1 MMKYGWIVLSCLC
14 LLISCARYEKIE
26 LEELPDRIVLNA
38 LASPEGIRAH
48 ISKSVMLT
56 DKDPDYLLTG
66 AEASVFVNNAFVGNL
81 RADDDPDDS
90 IHVAGQ
96 FRLDYPLQ
104 VDDQIRIEASAAGY
118 EPVSS
123 ETRIPFEC
131 RIERVDTSMI
141 VGSAPIWWLEQDT
154 FGIRAYVTLG
164 EVRRD
169 TACYYR
175 LFVNRKMR
183 LETNGRVWD
192 FSSLDDKNILDS
204 GSSSGSVSYSY
215 YPLSVDYE
223 DPVFQMVGYNPALQ
237 EVNGTYGLGTF
248 SSLSLPEDRK
258 VRLSFSPAQFSY
270 QNDTLSFDVDFEIY
284 LLAIS
289 DDYYHYMQLLRDY
302 AVQLGTLD
310 FGSLLEAS
318 ANFTNVNNGFGLVGA
333 YQMDS
338 LTIHMPYDSVYPKVI
353 DSIMNGYSW

>member
-14 LLISCARYEKIE
+14 LFSCVRYEVIE

-56 DKDPDYLLTG
+56 DKDPDYFLTG
-66 AEASVFVNNAFVGNL
+66 ADANVFVNNVYVGAL
-81 RADDDPDDS
+81 RADDDPNDS
-90 IHVAGQ
+90 VHVAGQ

-104 VDDQIRIEASAAGY
+104 MDDRIRIEASAAGY
-118 EPVSS
+118 ESVSS

-131 RIERVDTSMI
+131 RIERVDTALI
-141 VGSAPIWWLEQDT
+141 VSSAPSLMERDT
-154 FGIRAYVTLG
+154 FGMRAYVTLG

-175 LFVNRKMR
+175 LLVNRRMR
-183 LETNGRVWD
+183 LEMNGRVWD
-192 FSSLDDKNILDS
+192 LNSLNEEDILFYDFTS
-204 GSSSGSVSYSY
+204 GTVSYSF
-215 YPLSVDYE
+215 YPLLVDYE
-223 DPVFQMVGYNPALQ
+223 DAVFQMVGDNPALQ

-248 SSLSLPEDRK
+248 SGLSLPEDRK
-258 VRLSFSPAQFSY
+258 VRLSFLPVYSSY

-289 DDYYHYMQLLRDY
+289 DSYYHYLQLLRDY
-302 AVQLGTLD
+302 TVQLGTLD

-318 ANFTNVNNGFGLVGA
+318 SNYTNVNNGFGLVGA

-338 LTIHMPYDSVYPKVI
+338 LTIHMPCDSVYPQII
-353 DSIMNGYSW
+353 DRIMNGYGW

>member
-14 LLISCARYEKIE
+14 LFSCVRYEVIE

-66 AEASVFVNNAFVGNL
+66 ADANVFVNNVYVGAL
-81 RADDDPDDS
+81 QADDDPNDS
-90 IHVAGQ
+90 VHVAGQ

-104 VDDQIRIEASAAGY
+104 MDDRIRIEASAAGY
-118 EPVSS
+118 DPVSS

-131 RIERVDTSMI
+131 RIERVDTELI
-141 VGSAPIWWLEQDT
+141 VTNASSWVNQDT
-154 FGIRAYVTLG
+154 LGMRAYVTLG

-175 LFVNRKMR
+175 LLVNRKIR

-192 FSSLDDKNILDS
+192 FNSLKEEDVFFYDS
-204 GSSSGSVSYSY
+204 TWGAVSYSF
-215 YPLSVDYE
+215 YPLLVDYE
-223 DPVFQMVGYNPALQ
+223 DPVFQMVGDNPALQ

-258 VRLSFSPAQFSY
+258 VRLSFSPVYSSY
-270 QNDTLSFDVDFEIY
+270 QNDTLSFNVDFEIY

-289 DDYYHYMQLLRDY
+289 DSYYHYLQLLRDY
-302 AVQLGTLD
+302 SVRLGTLD

-318 ANFTNVNNGFGLVGA
+318 ASYTNVNNGFGLVGA

-338 LTIHMPYDSVYPKVI
+338 LTIHMPCDSVYPQII
-353 DSIMNGYSW
+353 DRIMNGYSW